1 MQIGGKPVDQEVAVE
16 IDGKTYRGWWADVGR
31 IGITVSYMGPEATC
45 GSKTAQPIGP
55 SAELTARILL
65 RELVREIG

>member
-1 MQIGGKPVDQEVAVE
+1 MDQEATVE

-31 IGITVSYMGPEATC
+31 IGITVSYMGPDARC
-45 GSKTAQPIGP
+45 GSKTAQPIGHN
-55 SAELTARILL
+55 AALTARILL